1 MDKEDK
7 DKKLQAQIG
16 NLEVQISEYRQIIA
30 ELTDKLERYEDKHGS
45 VFVKSEKRDW
55 RYSLGN
61 YLT

>member
-45 VFVKSEKRDW
+45 VFVKSEKRD
-55 RYSLGN
+55 
-61 YLT
+61 